1 MWSPNLLVTVDYE
14 EKRYRGA
21 YYVRGDLF
29 IVEASGLGRKTADAA
44 ILNSE
49 VDESAERL
57 AKLMLTEL
65 VREGLNDPTLELEL
79 AMQGSI
85 TQTCF

>member
-1 MWSPNLLVTVDYE
+1 MWTPNLLVTVEYQD
-14 EKRYRGA
+14 KRYRGA
-21 YYVRGDLF
+21 YCVREELF
-29 IVEASGLGRKTADAA
+29 IVEASGLGRKTTDAA
-44 ILNSE
+44 VLNDV

-65 VREGLNDPTLELEL
+65 VKEAMEDPTLELEL
-79 AMQGSI
+79 ASQGSV